1 MLFVFFLKFWIFD
14 LSKEKNLVLKY
25 ERYVLFWFFLLG
37 EFFIYNIFIV
47 YMDLIYLL
55 CLNDFF
61 SVREVSSFFFR

>member
-1 MLFVFFLKFWIFD
+1 MKGMFYFDFFLI
-14 LSKEKNLVLKY
+14 
-25 ERYVLFWFFLLG
+25 G

-55 CLNDFF
+55 CLNDFL